1 MDEFSPASASQ
12 SDSRPPAQPAPA
24 EIPPPRSESRLPGSA
39 ELESSETFRIKLAW
53 AKLLWLLV
61 FLAVLLSISYLV
73 PYAIEETQYAAN
85 RGRLRA
91 EYESAREELKGAP
104 LAQLSRAYQK
114 ITQKVGPSVVH
125 ISARSRPSA
134 DTSPSLIHLRDSVF
148 SAPPPGQGSGVI
160 VDAERG
166 YIITNYHVI
175 HGAVDIKIR
184 LAEGKPMTAV
194 LVGHDIDSDIAV
206 LQIRP
211 EEMPNRG
218 LIAPA
223 DWGDSDALEVGSLVW
238 AMGAPYG
245 LEGSVTSGIVS
256 ARHRGDKVGNPLQDF
271 LQTDVAVNPGNSGG
285 PLVDDQ
291 GRVVGINT
299 AIVGENYRGIS
310 FAVPS
315 RVARKVYE
323 EIVSDPS
330 RGVRRGYLGVLP
342 DPMTDERAKA
352 AGLDETRGAYV
363 LNVMADSPA
372 ARLKLKRGDIIL
384 AWNGI
389 AIESPAHLT
398 SVICDTESGSDATVT
413 IWRDGKSE
421 ELRLKVGVRPQNPSE
436 QFLSP
441 PGK

>member
-1 MDEFSPASASQ
+1 
-12 SDSRPPAQPAPA
+12 
-24 EIPPPRSESRLPGSA
+24 
-39 ELESSETFRIKLAW
+39 
-53 AKLLWLLV
+53 
-61 FLAVLLSISYLV
+61 
-73 PYAIEETQYAAN
+73 
-85 RGRLRA
+85 
-91 EYESAREELKGAP
+91 
-104 LAQLSRAYQK
+104 
-114 ITQKVGPSVVH
+114 
-125 ISARSRPSA
+125 
-134 DTSPSLIHLRDSVF
+134 
-148 SAPPPGQGSGVI
+148 
-160 VDAERG
+160 
-166 YIITNYHVI
+166 
-175 HGAVDIKIR
+175 
-184 LAEGKPMTAV
+184 MTAV

-223 DWGDSDALEVGSLVW
+223 DWGDSDTLEVGSLVW